1 MKQLQAI
8 IGAGTMIMVG
18 IGADD
23 DIIFLLQFLHFYL

>member
-8 IGAGTMIMVG
+8 IGAGMDMNG